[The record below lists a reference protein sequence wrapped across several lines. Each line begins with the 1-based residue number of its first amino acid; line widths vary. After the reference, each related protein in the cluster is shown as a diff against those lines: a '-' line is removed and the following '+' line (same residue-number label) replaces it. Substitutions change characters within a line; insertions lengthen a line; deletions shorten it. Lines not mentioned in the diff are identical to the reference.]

1 MILILAGAAA
11 SVAGAIAAL
20 AARDA
25 RTALGG
31 LATLLVAGS
40 LLDDPLPAPTTVLV
54 RVVGAALAI
63 RLLAIALR
71 ASGDT
76 TVGQRVGLPDPRLL
90 ALAATAG
97 ALAGVAAQ
105 LGWIEAGATLPEQAP
120 LVLGTGLA
128 LIAVGL
134 TPLLVARGTLQVG
147 IGSLIVLTGAIAGRA
162 AATPAATGLDG
173 LITTGAIV
181 ATAAAVA
188 GVLVAAAERERDE
201 RLVLIERPPLPMPK
215 ARPAVP
221 RLLGGIGARTGD
233 ADGPG
238 GEAVPGRG
246 RELALDEPQE
256 RGPGGGRA

>member
-40 LLDDPLPAPTTVLV
+40 LLDDPLPAPSTVLA
-54 RVVGAALAI
+54 RIVGALLAT

-71 ASGDT
+71 ATDDT

-90 ALAATAG
+90 ALAALAG

-188 GVLVAAAERERDE
+188 GVLVAAAERERDD
-201 RLVLIERPPLPMPK
+201 RHVLVERPPLPMPK

-221 RLLGGIGARTGD
+221 RLLGGLGARPEGDGGGPGD
-233 ADGPG
+233 AGA
-238 GEAVPGRG
+238 ERG
-246 RELALDEPQE
+246 RQLSLDDLPEP
-256 RGPGGGRA
+256 GPGGGPG

>member
-31 LATLLVAGS
+31 LATLLAAGS
-40 LLDDPLPAPTTVLV
+40 LLDDPLPAPSTVLV

-71 ASGDT
+71 ASEDT
-76 TVGQRVGLPDPRLL
+76 TVGRRVGLPDPRLL
-90 ALAATAG
+90 ALAAAAG
-97 ALAGVAAQ
+97 GLAGVAAQ

-134 TPLLVARGTLQVG
+134 TPLLVARDTLQVA

-188 GVLVAAAERERDE
+188 GVLVAAAERERAE
-201 RLVLIERPPLPMPK
+201 RLAHVERPPLPMPK

-221 RLLGGIGARTGD
+221 RLLGGAGRR
-233 ADGPG
+233 PG
-238 GEAVPGRG
+238 GADSPATGGAPERSS
-246 RELALDEPQE
+246 ELRLDDPADEPSG
-256 RGPGGGRA
+256 RGPG